1 MNEKLS
7 HTAMTIE
14 PSGIRR
20 FFSLANEIDDVIS
33 LGVGEPDFKTAQN
46 VRDEAIAKLQEGRT
60 AYTPNAG
67 LEELRE
73 LIAAHIYQKSAVR
86 YHPANEIIVTSGSS
100 QALDMALRSLINPND
115 EILMIEPTYVAY
127 KPLIELAGGVP
138 VVVPANPLTL
148 RIDIPAIEK
157 QVTDKTKAI
166 LLCSPN
172 NPTGITLNQEEL
184 EALANILEKYDLLA
198 MLDEIYSDLIY
209 DRDFT
214 SLSQLQH
221 MKQRCLVISGFS
233 KGFSMTGWRLGYI
246 CAPQEISEVLLK
258 IQQYTMMSAP
268 TIAQYAAIEALKSS
282 QDYVIYMKEKY
293 KQRRDYLVKS
303 LNELGLTCALPEGA
317 FYAFPSIEE
326 TGLTSETFCEELLIH
341 NRLAVIPGNVFGQSG
356 EGHIRCSFAYSLTDL
371 EKALFRLEKFLK
383 ERVK

>member
-1 MNEKLS
+1 
-7 HTAMTIE
+7 
-14 PSGIRR
+14 
-20 FFSLANEIDDVIS
+20 
-33 LGVGEPDFKTAQN
+33 
-46 VRDEAIAKLQEGRT
+46 
-60 AYTPNAG
+60 
-67 LEELRE
+67 
-73 LIAAHIYQKSAVR
+73 
-86 YHPANEIIVTSGSS
+86 
-100 QALDMALRSLINPND
+100 
-115 EILMIEPTYVAY
+115 
-127 KPLIELAGGVP
+127 
-138 VVVPANPLTL
+138 
-148 RIDIPAIEK
+148 
-157 QVTDKTKAI
+157 
-166 LLCSPN
+166 
-172 NPTGITLNQEEL
+172 
-184 EALANILEKYDLLA
+184 
-198 MLDEIYSDLIY
+198 
-209 DRDFT
+209 
-214 SLSQLQH
+214 